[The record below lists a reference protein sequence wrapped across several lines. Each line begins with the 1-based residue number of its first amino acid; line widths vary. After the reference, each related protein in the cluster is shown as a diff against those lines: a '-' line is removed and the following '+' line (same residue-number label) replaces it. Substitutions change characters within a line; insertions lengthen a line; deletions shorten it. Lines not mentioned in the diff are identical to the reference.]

1 MVEII
6 YLVVLFGFT
15 IFVHEFGHFL
25 SAKLMGIKVEQFSIG
40 LGPKMVSFKKGE
52 TEYLISWLIFLG
64 GFVKL
69 EGENPE
75 EAEKIGE
82 RSFLKQPVHKKV
94 IVASAGVAQNL
105 IFSVILLW
113 IVFIF
118 GYETLKPVIGNVK
131 ENYPAFSAG
140 LKKGDEIIEV
150 NNKKIRTWDELSN
163 IIATSKDEILQ
174 IKIIREGKEMIFNI
188 KPKIDTVEDI
198 LKDKKKRAFLG
209 VEPAGEIIKIKY
221 GFFEAFDKAVEQT
234 WFFTSLTVK
243 AIYKMILRKIE
254 PEIAGPIGVINITY
268 KVAKTGF
275 LNLLLLFA
283 IININLALVNFLPIL
298 PLDGGLV
305 LMFLIEGVIKKP
317 VPLKFQQALMETG
330 WFLLIALMIFV
341 TYKDLLR
348 IFKGG

>member
-6 YLVVLFGFT
+6 YLIILFGFT
-15 IFVHEFGHFL
+15 IFVHELGHFI
-25 SAKLMGIKVEQFSIG
+25 SAKLMNIKVEQFSIG

-52 TEYLISWLIFLG
+52 TEYLISWLVFLG
-64 GFVKL
+64 GYVKL

-75 EAEKIGE
+75 EAAKLGE
-82 RSFLKQPVHKKV
+82 RAFLNQPAGKK
-94 IVASAGVAQNL
+94 IILASAGVIQNL
-105 IFSVILLW
+105 LFAVILLW
-113 IVFIF
+113 IVFVF
-118 GYETLKPVIGNVK
+118 GFETLKPVIGNVK
-131 ENYPAFSAG
+131 ENYPAYTVG

-150 NNKKIRTWDELSN
+150 NQKKIRTWDELSN
-163 IIATSKDEILQ
+163 VIAASKDEILEV
-174 IKIIREGKEMIFNI
+174 KVLREGKEIIFKI
-188 KPKIDTVEDI
+188 KPKIETVEDI
-198 LKDKKKRAFLG
+198 LKDKKQRAFLG
-209 VEPAGEIIKIKY
+209 VEPSGETIKIKY
-221 GFFEAFDKAVEQT
+221 GFFKAADKAVEQT

-305 LMFLIEGVIKKP
+305 LMFLIEGIIRRP
-317 VPLKFQQALMETG
+317 VPLKVQQALMETG
-330 WFLLIALMIFV
+330 WFLLITLMIFV

>member
-1 MVEII
+1 MIEIV
-6 YLVVLFGFT
+6 YLVILFGFT

-40 LGPKMVSFKKGE
+40 LGPKLISFKKGE
-52 TEYLISWLIFLG
+52 TEYLISWLVFLG

-75 EAEKIGE
+75 EAAQMGD
-82 RSFLKQPVHKKV
+82 RAFLKQPPLKK
-94 IVASAGVAQNL
+94 IILASSGVMQNL
-105 IFSVILLW
+105 FFAVVLLW
-113 IVFIF
+113 IVFLL

-131 ENYPAFSAG
+131 EGYPAFSAG

-150 NNKKIRTWDELSN
+150 NQKKIRTWDELSN
-163 IIATSKDEILQ
+163 MIAASKDEILEV
-174 IKIIREGKEMIFNI
+174 KILRQGKELIFKI
-188 KPKIDTVEDI
+188 RPKIEQVEDI
-198 LKDKKKRAFLG
+198 LKDKRKRAFLG
-209 VEPAGEIIKIKY
+209 VEPAGETIKIRY
-221 GFFEAFDKAVEQT
+221 GFFNAADKAVEQT

-243 AIYKMILRKIE
+243 ALYKMIMRKIE

-305 LMFLIEGVIKKP
+305 LMFLIEGIIRRP
-317 VPLKFQQALMETG
+317 VPLRVQQALMETG
-330 WFLLIALMIFV
+330 WFLLITLMIFV
-341 TYKDLLR
+341 TYKDILR
-348 IFKGG
+348 IIKGG